1 MDFLTLPHISQE
13 SAENKIDLP
22 EDEPDT
28 VKVLIQY
35 LYEGE
40 YDPKL
45 PDGKLSSDVVDPVAP
60 VVSGPKKDGFHYRFP
75 HTCARGCRSYHNVCP
90 HHSCSTQCADDCVDF
105 ICKECCI
112 PTVLPAADGGPIQLL
127 LHAKMYEIGDK
138 YDVVGLKQLAREKFI
153 RACTR
158 YWDSKHFGP
167 AVHHAFNTTPDE
179 DQGLREVVN
188 SVVAQHIELL
198 NKPEIEILAKE
209 LNGFAFG
216 LLKARAADL
225 GWAQ

>member
-1 MDFLTLPHISQE
+1 
-13 SAENKIDLP
+13 
-22 EDEPDT
+22 
-28 VKVLIQY
+28 V
-35 LYEGE
+35 
-40 YDPKL
+40 
-45 PDGKLSSDVVDPVAP
+45 
-60 VVSGPKKDGFHYRFP
+60 
-75 HTCARGCRSYHNVCP
+75 
-90 HHSCSTQCADDCVDF
+90 
-105 ICKECCI
+105 
-112 PTVLPAADGGPIQLL
+112 PAAGGGPIHLL
-127 LHAKMYEIGDK
+127 LHAKMYEMGDK

-209 LNGFAFG
+209 LNGFTFG
-216 LLKARAADL
+216 LLKARAAAL
-225 GWAQ
+225 GWAQQT